1 MLLQEAL
8 KSWRKSWSLTKAKA
22 MSWSRRGIIPG
33 SRAEAGND
41 WVGKKFAGMVPSVQV
56 DNKLSMSW

>member
-1 MLLQEAL
+1 
-8 KSWRKSWSLTKAKA
+8 
-22 MSWSRRGIIPG
+22 MSWSRSGIIQG
-33 SRAEAGND
+33 SRAEPGND